1 MLQLTVNGE
10 RHTLDIDPE
19 TPLLWV
25 LRERLNLAGAK
36 YACGI
41 GLCGSCTVHIDNRAR
56 RACLVR
62 AGDVQGKAITTIE
75 GLGAD
80 SAHVQQAW
88 RDIDVSQCGYCQP
101 GMIMATV
108 ALLRDKP
115 SPSDA
120 DIDAAITNICR
131 CGTYN
136 RVRRAIHAAA
146 KQQEDGNV

>member
-25 LRERLNLAGAK
+25 LRERLNLAGTK

-80 SAHVQQAW
+80 SAHVRQAW
-88 RDIDVSQCGYCQP
+88 QDIDVSQCGYCQP

-115 SPSDA
+115 SPTDA
-120 DIDAAITNICR
+120 DIDAAITNVCR

-136 RVRRAIHAAA
+136 RIRRAIHAAA
-146 KQQEDGNV
+146 KQQEDDNV

>member
-36 YACGI
+36 YGCGI
-41 GLCGSCTVHIDNRAR
+41 GLCGTCTVHIDNQAR

-75 GLGAD
+75 GLGVD
-80 SAHVQQAW
+80 SAHILQAW
-88 RDIDVSQCGYCQP
+88 RHIDVPQCGYCQP

-115 SPSDA
+115 SPTDA
-120 DIDAAITNICR
+120 DIDTAITNVCR

>member
-25 LRERLNLAGAK
+25 LRERLNLAGTK

-80 SAHVQQAW
+80 GAYVQQAW

-115 SPSDA
+115 SPTDA
-120 DIDAAITNICR
+120 DIDSAITNICR

-136 RVRRAIHAAA
+136 RVRRAIHTAA
-146 KQQEDGNV
+146 KKQEGGNV

>member
-1 MLQLTVNGE
+1 M
-10 RHTLDIDPE
+10 
-19 TPLLWV
+19 

-36 YACGI
+36 YGCGI
-41 GLCGSCTVHIDNRAR
+41 GLCGSCIVHIDNRAR

-80 SAHVQQAW
+80 GAYVQQAW

-115 SPSDA
+115 SPTDA
-120 DIDAAITNICR
+120 DIDSAITNICR

-136 RVRRAIHAAA
+136 RVRRAIHTAA
-146 KQQEDGNV
+146 KKQEGGNV